1 MSTQMV
7 ILRIGLLVGGEWV
20 GGARYFFGLISG
32 DVVFESL
39 GTPTLRRFFVV
50 LRRPFRQLPG

>member
-7 ILRIGLLVGGEWV
+7 ILRTGMLVVGESKV
-20 GGARYFFGLISG
+20 FFFFCLISG

-39 GTPTLRRFFVV
+39 GTPTVPRFFVV
-50 LRRPFRQLPG
+50 LLGPFRQLPG